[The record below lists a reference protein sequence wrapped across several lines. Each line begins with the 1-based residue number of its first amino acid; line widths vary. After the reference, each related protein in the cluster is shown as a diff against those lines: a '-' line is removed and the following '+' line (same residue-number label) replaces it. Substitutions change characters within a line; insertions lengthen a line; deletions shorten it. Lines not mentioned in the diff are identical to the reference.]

1 MEELI
6 RAAFEE
12 GVTPHEFF
20 TEHFKKVHNARL
32 EEFSKLSECPIISSF
47 LFEDTDVRY
56 TFELSKSGYKVEEGD
71 MIDFPILTIVA
82 RESDWKA
89 TREDLL
95 EAALALYAS
104 EERLQSKYGRKP
116 MTQDFKDAFE
126 PMLGTI
132 NVEVTG
138 GRAPL
143 KFKIHLNDY
152 DDAGTGNEFTL
163 KLDKELVLQVARG
176 DLDPRD
182 AQGKVKVSGKMAF
195 ALELAGFLQKQFE
208 G

>member
-20 TEHFKKVHNARL
+20 TEHFKKIHNARL
-32 EEFSKLSECPIISSF
+32 EEFSKLSECPIIASF
-47 LFEDTDVRY
+47 LFEDTGTRF
-56 TFELSKSGYKVEEGD
+56 TFELSGTGYTVEEGD
-71 MIDFPILTIVA
+71 MIDFPIITIVGNEA
-82 RESDWKA
+82 DWKA

-126 PMLGTI
+126 PMLGTV

-138 GRAPL
+138 GKAPL
-143 KFKIHLNDY
+143 EFKIYLNDY
-152 DDAGTGNEFTL
+152 DDAGTGNEFNL

-176 DLDPRD
+176 EVDPRD
-182 AQGKVKVSGKMAF
+182 AQGKFKVYGKMSF
-195 ALELAGFLQKQFE
+195 ALELAGFLQKQIE